1 MPPPTTYSYE
11 DYLDLMSDSSGIKMR
26 EESNCVIE
34 RFRSQQQMPSR
45 YAPITFLLDFTK
57 KKYIYVDE
65 ACFDL
70 FGYTASYFLETG
82 LMEYLNKWHPDDF
95 EILNKKVIPDC
106 LNFFGNH
113 SLEKNINIIYSYN
126 YRVLNAKGEYKT
138 VLQRFSYVPSNV
150 QGLPAGMIGVASD
163 ITHFKND
170 LSIVHTIEET
180 VRYDNS
186 LVNELLFKKVHPILE
201 YKEVKCVTRREI
213 EILKYMAAGLSS
225 KQIADKMF
233 ISINTINNH
242 RKNMLSKTNCKS
254 SAELMNYAV
263 RHGLL

>member
-1 MPPPTTYSYE
+1 MPPPKTYSYE
-11 DYLDLMSDSSGIKMR
+11 DYLDLMSDSSGIRMR

-34 RFRSQQQMPSR
+34 RFRNQQQKPSR
-45 YAPITFLLDFTK
+45 FAPVTFLLDYTT

-70 FGYTASYFLETG
+70 LGYTANYFLETG
-82 LMEYLNKWHPDDF
+82 LIDYLRKWHPEDF

-106 LNFFGNH
+106 LNFFSDH
-113 SLEKNINIIYSYN
+113 SLERNVNIIYSYN
-126 YRVLNAKGEYKT
+126 YRFLNAKNEYVT
-138 VLQRFSYVPSNV
+138 VLQRFSYIPSNV
-150 QGLPAGMIGVASD
+150 QGLPAGIIGVVFD

-201 YKEVKCVTRREI
+201 YRLVK
-213 EILKYMAAGLSS
+213 S
-225 KQIADKMF
+225 
-233 ISINTINNH
+233 ISDGNW
-242 RKNMLSKTNCKS
+242 KF
-254 SAELMNYAV
+254 
-263 RHGLL
+263 

>member
-1 MPPPTTYSYE
+1 
-11 DYLDLMSDSSGIKMR
+11 
-26 EESNCVIE
+26 
-34 RFRSQQQMPSR
+34 
-45 YAPITFLLDFTK
+45 
-57 KKYIYVDE
+57 
-65 ACFDL
+65 
-70 FGYTASYFLETG
+70 
-82 LMEYLNKWHPDDF
+82 
-95 EILNKKVIPDC
+95 
-106 LNFFGNH
+106 
-113 SLEKNINIIYSYN
+113 
-126 YRVLNAKGEYKT
+126 
-138 VLQRFSYVPSNV
+138 
-150 QGLPAGMIGVASD
+150 MIGVAFD

-201 YKEVKCVTRREI
+201 YKEVKYVSRREI